1 MSLSFLSREDL
12 TAMIMTHDDIVLVY
26 AVDGTDD
33 TTVGTA
39 DQIEGILE
47 ENAKKLYEDSAYISF
62 DEKYHPISL
71 DEAKDKV
78 WDCANVCTKED
89 YDREQ
94 TEIEEEQ
101 E

>member
-1 MSLSFLSREDL
+1 MSLSHLSREDL
-12 TAMIMTHDDIVLVY
+12 TAMIMTHDDTVLVY

-62 DEKYHPISL
+62 DEKEYPITL

-78 WDCANVCTKED
+78 WACANVYTKED
-89 YDREQ
+89 FDREQ
-94 TEIEEEQ
+94 AEIEEQ